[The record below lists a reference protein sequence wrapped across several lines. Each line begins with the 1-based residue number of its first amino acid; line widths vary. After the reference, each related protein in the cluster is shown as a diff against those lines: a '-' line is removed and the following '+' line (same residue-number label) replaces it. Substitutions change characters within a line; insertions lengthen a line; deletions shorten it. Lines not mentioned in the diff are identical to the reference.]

1 MSNLTPI
8 PLPPSKLSL
17 PAPPTLPR
25 PGLPVT
31 GMSRTLPSLP
41 QMAVVNPT
49 PVPPPTPPRT
59 LMVETTPQTVII
71 NPTPIRTPSPQ
82 RPVTPVQT
90 VIINRTP
97 TPQPTVRP
105 PTPPQTVVIPPQ
117 TMIRNPTPP
126 QTVIINRTPT
136 PPPQTFIVNPTPTI
150 LPIPQ
155 TAIRTPTPQTVIM
168 PPQIVTPVPAPER
181 VPSVIK
187 VETPRVPS
195 PQFLVPV
202 SPTIPMVGPTI
213 NIAPTTSAVALPRD
227 VTDYQ
232 SMLKEKSI
240 EMELINLGYTPRDR
254 VIIKDDQ
261 GNSEVKYIKAVNRLG
276 NILYIELDTKGF
288 VPSQDTDMILRVVDR
303 TDMIPYSV
311 KSNALDCVQHEV
323 SGIVLQCVSGICVLK
338 TLTEDLKP
346 KEINYGFF
354 DRSFEGT
361 FDSKPSPYPIIRMSE
376 IRANPQLALQIIA
389 NTTNRLRNAAYSNAQ
404 LQITELTKGLNGMV
418 ESFNRLNEIKERAFL
433 DLQTSMTKID
443 GLLKAYVDNPSAAV
457 KDAKLV
463 QGLENAQAHRNE
475 LTTNLIEICMT
486 LGLKQSFFNKEKV
499 ELDMY
504 IEYLQKNYSKLGE
517 ISLN

>member
-1 MSNLTPI
+1 
-8 PLPPSKLSL
+8 
-17 PAPPTLPR
+17 LPR
-25 PGLPVT
+25 PGLPLPVP
-31 GMSRTLPSLP
+31 GMSRTVPPLP
-41 QMAVVNPT
+41 QTLVVNPI
-49 PVPPPTPPRT
+49 PVLPPTPPRT
-59 LMVETTPQTVII
+59 VMVETTPQSVVI
-71 NPTPIRTPSPQ
+71 NPTPIRTPSPQVTIPTAQ

-97 TPQPTVRP
+97 TPQTVIVNRTPTPQTMIVNRTP
-105 PTPPQTVVIPPQ
+105 TPPPIIVPVPLTVNRTPTPPQTVIINPTPTILPVPQ
-117 TMIRNPTPP
+117 TMIVNRTPTPP

-136 PPPQTFIVNPTPTI
+136 P
-150 LPIPQ
+150 
-155 TAIRTPTPQTVIM
+155 QTVIIN
-168 PPQIVTPVPAPER
+168 PTPER

-202 SPTIPMVGPTI
+202 SPTIPVVGPTI
-213 NIAPTTSAVALPRD
+213 NIAPSTSAIVLSRD

-261 GNSEVKYIKAVNRLG
+261 GNSEVKYIKAINRLG

-288 VPSQDTDMILRVVDR
+288 VPSQDTDMILRLVDR
-303 TDMIPYSV
+303 SDMIPYSV

-323 SGIVLQCVSGICVLK
+323 SGIVLQCISGICVLK

-361 FDSKPSPYPIIRMSE
+361 FDNKPSPYPIVRMSE
-376 IRANPQLALQIIA
+376 IRANPQLALQVVA

-404 LQITELTKGLNGMV
+404 IQITELTKGLNGMV
-418 ESFNRLNEIKERAFL
+418 ESFNRLNEMKERAFL
-433 DLQTSMTKID
+433 DLQSSMTKID

-457 KDAKLV
+457 RDAKLV
-463 QGLENAQAHRNE
+463 QGLESAQAHRNE

-504 IEYLQKNYSKLGE
+504 IEYLQKNYNKLGE